1 MILYDIAAIAA
12 DLPAFQ
18 VTERI
23 QSEALGP
30 VVQVSKVTIVARN
43 AALTLLSEAPLFRFK
58 WRFPQGIPQDQNS
71 DDLFIYIYILYT
83 IHYNTWY
90 THTHIYIYRYT
101 PSFWVCFCLIFRWII
116 PSSNGL

>member
-71 DDLFIYIYILYT
+71 DDLFIYIYIYYIQYII
-83 IHYNTWY
+83 IHGI
-90 THTHIYIYRYT
+90 HIYIYIDIHQV
-101 PSFWVCFCLIFRWII
+101 SGFVFA
-116 PSSNGL
+116 

>member
-1 MILYDIAAIAA
+1 MISYDIAAIAA

-71 DDLFIYIYILYT
+71 DDLFIYLY
-83 IHYNTWY
+83 
-90 THTHIYIYRYT
+90 IYIYY
-101 PSFWVCFCLIFRWII
+101 IQYII
-116 PSSNGL
+116 IHGIHTHTYIYIDIHQVSGFVFA